1 MTRKILMANDYYTA
15 NTGFWA
21 SLRRIKALIIKEFF
35 QMIRD
40 PSSIL
45 IGLVLPLLLTFL
57 YGYGVSLDADHIR
70 LGVVMQDTSPDAQ
83 SFVKSLTNS
92 RYFDVIIG
100 RDKREFDDM
109 ITAGHIRGLVIIPPY
124 FSQFRNRPSTI
135 APIMVIGDGSEPNT
149 ASFAVNYV
157 RGAFQNW
164 LEEQKISEK
173 LTGLPLVR
181 SQTRYWYNEQLES
194 RHFLI
199 PGSLAIIMTLIG
211 TLLTAMVM
219 AREWER
225 GTMEALMSTPVTL
238 FEVIIGKL
246 VPYFALGMLALNMC
260 FIIAVD
266 FYDIPFRGSYW
277 MLILV
282 SSVFLYTA
290 LSVGL
295 LISTI
300 SRNQFVAAQ
309 AAIVASFLPGLILSG
324 FVFEITTMPTPI
336 RLFTY
341 LIPARYYVTSLH
353 TLFLAG
359 NIWYLLI
366 ISILPMLAFGITLTL
381 ITIAKSVKRLD

>member
-1 MTRKILMANDYYTA
+1 MSNRDNSI
-15 NTGFWA
+15 GFRA
-21 SLRRIKALIIKEFF
+21 SLRRLKALIIKEFF

-45 IGLVLPLLLTFL
+45 IGLVLPLMLTFL
-57 YGYGVSLDADHIR
+57 YGYGVSLDADNIKI
-70 LGVVMQDTSPDAQ
+70 GVVMQDTAPDAQ
-83 SFVKSLTNS
+83 SFVKSLVDS
-92 RYFDVIIG
+92 KYFDVKIG
-100 RDKREFDDM
+100 RDRREFDDM
-109 ITAGHIRGLVIIPPY
+109 ITSGEIRGIVIIPPY
-124 FSQFRNRPSTI
+124 FSQFRNRPNTQ
-135 APIMVIGDGSEPNT
+135 APIFVIGDGSEPNT

-157 RGAFQNW
+157 RGAFQTW
-164 LEEQKISEK
+164 LDQQQISDD
-173 LTGLPLVR
+173 LQGLPLVKT
-181 SQTRYWYNEQLES
+181 QTRYWYNEELQS

-225 GTMEALMSTPVTL
+225 GTMEALMSTPVTIL
-238 FEVIIGKL
+238 EVIIGKL
-246 VPYFALGMLALNMC
+246 VPYFMLGMVALNMC
-260 FIIAVD
+260 FVIAVY

-290 LSVGL
+290 LGVGL

-300 SRNQFVAAQ
+300 ARNQFVAAQ

-324 FVFEITTMPTPI
+324 FVFEISTMPTPI

-341 LIPARYYVTSLH
+341 LIPARYYVTTLH
-353 TLFLAG
+353 TLFLTG

-366 ISILPMLAFGITLTL
+366 ISILPMLAIGITLSL
-381 ITIAKSVKRLD
+381 ITISKTVKRLD